1 MPKWNGQR
9 IPIEQASAYGLD
21 RQPDGSYGVPGVKYT
36 NVGGN
41 PIRNKQGAGPQPAP
55 GGVARPGAGGRQPGT
70 DGQAPKT
77 PAPSTGSVSYQ
88 TGINPNRQAINSS
101 DVLGRAGKE
110 ARMAGGTGA
119 AADFT
124 RGQIANDRAQLQR
137 GISLE
142 NAQQNMVEQ
151 ANRSEMFQ
159 AGLSMQADMMN
170 KMTQLRAT
178 QVGMAADMMQNL
190 MRSRGALMN
199 SLVADS
205 ASRGGG

>member
-1 MPKWNGQR
+1 MFPSTPQ
-9 IPIEQASAYGLD
+9 QANAQGWS
-21 RQPDGSYGVPGVKYT
+21 RQLDGSYAYPGVNLTNVPGKRRTVAQP
-36 NVGGN
+36 VQGG
-41 PIRNKQGAGPQPAP
+41 QP
-55 GGVARPGAGGRQPGT
+55 GGSAVQAPRQPGT
-70 DGQAPKT
+70 EGQAPQA
-77 PAPSTGSVSYQ
+77 PAPAKGSVSYQ

-170 KMTQLRAT
+170 KMAQLRAT

>member
-1 MPKWNGQR
+1 MRSANFATQASGQGAFRAPHSAAGQR
-9 IPIEQASAYGLD
+9 VVKPAAS
-21 RQPDGSYGVPGVKYT
+21 
-36 NVGGN
+36 
-41 PIRNKQGAGPQPAP
+41 QPALP
-55 GGVARPGAGGRQPGT
+55 AKQPG
-70 DGQAPKT
+70 
-77 PAPSTGSVSYQ
+77 PAGEVNYQ

-110 ARMAGGTGA
+110 ARMAGGSGA
-119 AADFT
+119 AADFA

-137 GISLE
+137 GISQE

-170 KMTQLRAT
+170 KTAQLRAN

-199 SLVADS
+199 SLFADS